1 VAHLEAAQECARYS
15 RTMEEHK
22 GMIYATHSL
31 IDWYSNSLFFSL
43 RTMNCKDNNGQAILK
58 LMWLFSQVF
67 FQKFY
72 IISHISIYNHKT
84 PYWQIL
90 LKSG

>member
-1 VAHLEAAQECARYS
+1 VPDILELWRNTKEQS
-15 RTMEEHK
+15 MPH
-22 GMIYATHSL
+22 IHSL
-31 IDWYSNSLFFSL
+31 IGIVTAYFFSL

-58 LMWLFSQVF
+58 LMWLFPQVF

-72 IISHISIYNHKT
+72 IISHISINNHKT